1 MKKTKFFS
9 LLLVVSFL
17 TALLCPLSASALE
30 IIDTS
35 AAAAILAE
43 ADSGKVLYEKN
54 ADEVRAPASITKLMT
69 VLLAVEAVERG
80 DVQLTDQVTASELSR
95 DDLTYDSSTQNIQP
109 GEIMPFEELLYCA
122 LVASANEAA
131 NIIAEHVSG
140 SREDFITLMNSR
152 AKELGCT
159 STHFV
164 NTHGLPAE
172 GHYSTARDI
181 SKIALEAIN
190 HPLLL
195 EISGTKSREIPATN
209 MSDVRF
215 IKNTN
220 ILILID
226 NNSSLYY
233 KPATGLKT
241 GYTEAAGYCLA
252 ASAEKDG
259 IRMVCVVLGA
269 GIETADDGTNV
280 PQSFAEAKKIFEW
293 GYESYAYISIINGG
307 ELIKEVPVALG
318 DGADSVIARVETGI
332 TAFLPVDIAQEDFE
346 RKVTIFS
353 EEEGAERLEA
363 PIKAGDVLGEIELT
377 LKGES
382 YGKVN
387 LVANTNIE
395 RSEYESFKDSVDKL
409 LTSKWLRITLLS
421 LAVLIVFVVV
431 FFIVYNAR
439 RLNKRRKAWNINRGR
454 TEEDSIKK

>member
-9 LLLVVSFL
+9 LLLIISLL
-17 TALLCPLSASALE
+17 TALLCPLSASAVE
-30 IIDTS
+30 SIDTS
-35 AAAAILAE
+35 AASAILVE
-43 ADSGKVLYEKN
+43 ADSGKVLFEKN

-69 VLLAVEAVERG
+69 VLLAVEAIERG
-80 DVQLTDQVTASELSR
+80 DVQLADEVTASDTCR
-95 DDLTYDSSTQNIQP
+95 DDLSYDSSTQNIQP
-109 GEIMPFEELLYCA
+109 GEIMPLEELLYCA
-122 LVASANEAA
+122 LVPSANEAA
-131 NIIAEHVSG
+131 NIVAEHISG
-140 SREDFITLMNSR
+140 SREAFIDLMNSR

-159 STHFV
+159 STNFK
-164 NTHGLPAE
+164 NAHGLPAE

-181 SKIALEAIN
+181 SLIALEAIN

-209 MSDVRF
+209 MSDVRY

-220 ILILID
+220 RLILID
-226 NNSSLYY
+226 NNSSLHY

-241 GYTEAAGYCLA
+241 GYTDAAGYCLA

-259 IRMVCVVLGA
+259 VRMVCIVLGCES
-269 GIETADDGTNV
+269 ETAEDGSTV
-280 PQSFAEAKKIFEW
+280 PLTFAEAKKILEW
-293 GYESYAYISIINGG
+293 GYDNFAYIGIINGG

-332 TAFLPVDIAQEDFE
+332 TAFLPIDVKQEDFE

-353 EEEGAERLEA
+353 EQEEADRLEA
-363 PIKAGDVLGEIELT
+363 PVNAGDVLGEIELT
-377 LKGES
+377 LNGES

-387 LVANTNIE
+387 LVANTTIE

-409 LTSKWLRITLLS
+409 LTSKWLRMTLLG
-421 LAVLIVFVVV
+421 LAVLILFVVV

-439 RLNKRRKAWNINRGR
+439 RLHKRRKAWNINRGR
-454 TEEDSIKK
+454 TEEDNTRK